1 MFFFERWGVSLRP
14 KAKGAHANICERHH
28 ELLRRQFHV
37 VKAQCKEEGLAV
49 TDEAIMQ
56 ESTFAKNALIT
67 VHGRTPYNGLLGR
80 TPNLLSEFESP
91 SLSNLSDTAG
101 GAEGGHTRHA
111 IRLRELSIQSM
122 VEGSARERLRRAA
135 TTQTRTSGELLGLQ
149 IGDAVDLFR
158 QPANKDL
165 VGWRGPAEVLS
176 TAHLEDGYVEVKWGG
191 RTMSVRVADLR
202 RHLI

>member
-1 MFFFERWGVSLRP
+1 M
-14 KAKGAHANICERHH
+14 
-28 ELLRRQFHV
+28 
-37 VKAQCKEEGLAV
+37 KAQCKEEGLAV

-91 SLSNLSDTAG
+91 SLSTLSDTAG

-122 VEGSARERLRRAA
+122 VEGSPPQLKPAPQAKSAMRL
-135 TTQTRTSGELLGLQ
+135 TSFGN
-149 IGDAVDLFR
+149 
-158 QPANKDL
+158 QPIRIWL
-165 VGWRGPAEVLS
+165 VGVVPQRCSAQPTLK
-176 TAHLEDGYVEVKWGG
+176 TAMLK
-191 RTMSVRVADLR
+191 
-202 RHLI
+202 